1 MVMPDSIQ
9 SWNLLLVEDDILL
22 SQELAKFLRQSG
34 HKVTESSTGG
44 TAVQLA
50 LEGHYD
56 AIILDLM
63 LPEISGLQVLS
74 LLRESKTTPV
84 IMVSSMTEVDYRLSA
99 LQSGVDDFMIK
110 PISHQEVLERLRAI
124 LRRYNPNESEIVRI
138 RNVQIDLGAKSVQVE
153 GNMVHLTPT
162 EFAVLALLAK
172 NQGRI
177 LSREV
182 LQDSVFGAD
191 RQEYGN
197 IIDQYMMRLRRK
209 LGKDLITN
217 KSGLGF
223 IIYV

>member
-1 MVMPDSIQ
+1 MPDSIQ

-124 LRRYNPNESEIVRI
+124 LRRSNPNESEIVRI

-182 LQDSVFGAD
+182 LQNSVFGAD

>member
-1 MVMPDSIQ
+1 MPDSIQ

-124 LRRYNPNESEIVRI
+124 LRRSNPNESEIVRI

>member
-1 MVMPDSIQ
+1 MPDSTQ

-124 LRRYNPNESEIVRI
+124 LRRSNPNESEIVRI

-182 LQDSVFGAD
+182 LQNSVFGAD

>member
-1 MVMPDSIQ
+1 
-9 SWNLLLVEDDILL
+9 
-22 SQELAKFLRQSG
+22 
-34 HKVTESSTGG
+34 
-44 TAVQLA
+44 
-50 LEGHYD
+50 
-56 AIILDLM
+56 
-63 LPEISGLQVLS
+63 
-74 LLRESKTTPV
+74 
-84 IMVSSMTEVDYRLSA
+84 MTEVDYRLSA

-124 LRRYNPNESEIVRI
+124 LRRSNPNESEIVRI

-182 LQDSVFGAD
+182 LQNSVFGAD

>member
-124 LRRYNPNESEIVRI
+124 LRRSNPNESEIVRI

-182 LQDSVFGAD
+182 LQNSVFGAD

>member
-1 MVMPDSIQ
+1 
-9 SWNLLLVEDDILL
+9 
-22 SQELAKFLRQSG
+22 
-34 HKVTESSTGG
+34 
-44 TAVQLA
+44 
-50 LEGHYD
+50 
-56 AIILDLM
+56 
-63 LPEISGLQVLS
+63 
-74 LLRESKTTPV
+74 
-84 IMVSSMTEVDYRLSA
+84 MVSSMTEVDYRLSA

-124 LRRYNPNESEIVRI
+124 LRRSNPNESEIVRI

-182 LQDSVFGAD
+182 LQNSVFGAD

>member
-1 MVMPDSIQ
+1 MPDSIQ

-34 HKVTESSTGG
+34 HKVTECSTGG
-44 TAVQLA
+44 TAVKLA
-50 LEGHYD
+50 LQDNYD

-110 PISHQEVLERLRAI
+110 PISHQEILERLRAI
-124 LRRYNPNESEIVRI
+124 LRRSNPNESEIVRI

-153 GNMVHLTPT
+153 GTLVHLTPT

-182 LQDSVFGAD
+182 LQNAVFGAD